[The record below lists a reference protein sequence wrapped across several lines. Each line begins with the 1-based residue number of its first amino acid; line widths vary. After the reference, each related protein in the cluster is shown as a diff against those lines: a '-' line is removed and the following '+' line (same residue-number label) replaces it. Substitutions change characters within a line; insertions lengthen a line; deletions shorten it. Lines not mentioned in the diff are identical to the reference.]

1 MVYLVPCAF
10 YIFVL
15 LLVSPLFMAPKHTR
29 ELCSVPTH
37 KKLWCLLRRIYL
49 LDKPRQHIKK
59 QRHHFANKG
68 PSSQGYGFSISHV
81 HMWELDP
88 KEGWAPKND
97 AFELWCWRRLLR
109 VLWTARRSNQSNLKE
124 INPEYSLEGL
134 MLKLKLQYFGHL
146 MGRTDS
152 LEKTLMLGKIEG
164 RRRRRRQRMRWLDGI
179 TDSMDMSLKKLREIE
194 KDREAWCAAVHG
206 VTKSWTWL
214 SVNSNKSF
222 VQAWVTHCWPWIQCS
237 WISTVHV
244 LNRYH

>member
-124 INPEYSLEGL
+124 TNPEYSLEGL
-134 MLKLKLQYFGHL
+134 MLKLKLQHFGHP
-146 MGRTDS
+146 MQRADS
-152 LEKTLMLGKIEG
+152 LEKTSGEG
-164 RRRRRRQRMRWLDGI
+164 DNRGWDGW
-179 TDSMDMSLKKLREIE
+179 MASL
-194 KDREAWCAAVHG
+194 
-206 VTKSWTWL
+206 TQWTW
-214 SVNSNKSF
+214 
-222 VQAWVTHCWPWIQCS
+222 VQANSGRWWRTGKPGMLQ
-237 WISTVHV
+237 STRLQRVGYD
-244 LNRYH
+244 LGTEEQQQTFFN